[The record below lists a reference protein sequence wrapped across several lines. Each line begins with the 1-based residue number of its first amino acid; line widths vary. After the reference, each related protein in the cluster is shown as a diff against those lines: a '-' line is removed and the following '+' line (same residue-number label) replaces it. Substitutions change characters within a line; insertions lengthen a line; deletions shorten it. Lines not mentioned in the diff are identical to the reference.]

1 MSCSGQGTFLK
12 FCATLAPGF
21 LKWTENLCMCEQDAL
36 RTYLLRKLDF
46 MGKED
51 RSQITMIAT
60 WSAELYLDK
69 VYLEIHSAI

>member
-1 MSCSGQGTFLK
+1 MY
-12 FCATLAPGF
+12 
-21 LKWTENLCMCEQDAL
+21 EQDAL

-69 VYLEIHSAI
+69 VYLEIHSAIQAVSLDTFIKGVFQYGIWSE

>member
-1 MSCSGQGTFLK
+1 
-12 FCATLAPGF
+12 
-21 LKWTENLCMCEQDAL
+21 MCKQDAL

-46 MGKED
+46 LGKED

-69 VYLEIHSAI
+69 VKLEIYTAI

>member
-1 MSCSGQGTFLK
+1 MY
-12 FCATLAPGF
+12 
-21 LKWTENLCMCEQDAL
+21 EQDAL